1 MKRGFTLIELVVAI
15 AIVGIMTTALLTWF
29 IDFKDTVQTDVDGDG
44 LLYYNDFVLPNPP
57 DYRKILADY
66 DIDVSELSEEE
77 IRELVEE
84 LQKQQKI
91 KEKKANGLSEY

>member
-15 AIVGIMTTALLTWF
+15 AIVGIMTTTLLTWF

-44 LLYYNDFVLPNPP
+44 LLYYNDLVLPEPP

-66 DIDVSELSEEE
+66 GIDVSELSEEE
-77 IRELVEE
+77 LRDMIEE
-84 LQKQQKI
+84 LKGERK
-91 KEKKANGLSEY
+91 